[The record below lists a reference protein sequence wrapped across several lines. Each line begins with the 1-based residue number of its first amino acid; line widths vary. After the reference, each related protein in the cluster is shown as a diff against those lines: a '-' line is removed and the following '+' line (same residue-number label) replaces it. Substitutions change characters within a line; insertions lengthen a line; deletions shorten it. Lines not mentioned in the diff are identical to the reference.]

1 MKLTGFEGS
10 DYLLGR
16 MVFAM
21 GILGIFVGVLV
32 SPPIP
37 KVKRRDFSYLLYA
50 IPRAFPA
57 LISLIVGPMIVSIV
71 NFGEY

>member
-16 MVFAM
+16 MVFAI

-50 IPRAFPA
+50 IPRA
-57 LISLIVGPMIVSIV
+57 LYGVEILKVTKGDI
-71 NFGEY
+71 E